1 MFFSVIPLQY
11 TGESLGQTDKTELE
25 PGLEELLA
33 RADATKTWTDQ
44 IISQTEVLLQP
55 NPSETQYTV
64 YLFTLIYC
72 CRS

>member
-1 MFFSVIPLQY
+1 M
-11 TGESLGQTDKTELE
+11 D

-55 NPSETQYTV
+55 NPGERPDVV
-64 YLFTLIYC
+64 YSYLV
-72 CRS
+72 